1 MKFPTVFTP
10 LTYRNYRL
18 YWFGNLVSQTGDW
31 LDQIALNWLVVT
43 MTDSPIWLGLVN
55 LGRGLPILVFALIGG
70 VFADRFDR
78 RRMMMVTQTTAMCIA
93 IGLALCV
100 WLEASIWAIVALA
113 TTRGLVVA
121 FNLPL
126 RHSLVS
132 DLVPRSEIGRAVA
145 INSMTANTAKVMGP
159 LLAATIIALF
169 GLVVCFVINALT
181 FIAVL
186 YNLTQL
192 RFPERATR
200 PAAENFRQSLIG
212 GLRYMRSDRTI
223 FLLVMIAFI
232 PTFFCQPFLHLMA
245 VFAEDVFRVGAT
257 GLGIMTAAGAAGA
270 VSGGLL
276 SAVIQGGRPRGA
288 AMIVFMGLF
297 GASLVWLAASP
308 SMIAALPAI
317 FCAGAMQIAFNS
329 SNNMLVQ
336 LSIADEYRGRVLSML
351 NLTRGFVSLGAATM
365 ATLAAFVGMRWSM
378 GLMASVVVLTAGV
391 IWLHSP
397 LLRRLER

>member
-1 MKFPTVFTP
+1 MKLPAVFTP
-10 LTYRNYRL
+10 LAYRNYRL

-43 MTDSPIWLGLVN
+43 MTDSPIWLALVN
-55 LGRGLPILVFALIGG
+55 LGRGLPIIVFALIGG
-70 VFADRFDR
+70 VFADKFDR
-78 RRMMMVTQTTAMCIA
+78 RRMMMVTQSIAMCIA
-93 IGLALCV
+93 VGLSICV
-100 WLEASIWAIVALA
+100 WYGASIWAIVALA
-113 TTRGLVVA
+113 TVRGLVVA

-145 INSMTANTAKVMGP
+145 INSMTANTAKVVGP
-159 LLAATIIALF
+159 LLAASIIALF
-169 GLVVCFVINALT
+169 GLVVCFIVNALT
-181 FIAVL
+181 FIVVL

-192 RFPERATR
+192 TFPERTSR
-200 PAAENFRQSLIG
+200 PAAENFRRSLAG
-212 GLRYMRSDRTI
+212 GLRYMRGDRTI
-223 FLLVMIAFI
+223 YLLVLIAFI

-257 GLGIMTAAGAAGA
+257 GLGVMTAAGAAGA

-276 SAVIQGGRPRGA
+276 SAMIQSGRPRGS
-288 AMIVFMGLF
+288 AMIIFMGMF
-297 GASLVWLAASP
+297 GLSVVWLAVSP

-336 LSIADEYRGRVLSML
+336 LSIEDDYRGRVLSML

-378 GLMASVVVLTAGV
+378 GLMATVVVVAASGL
-391 IWLHSP
+391 WLRSP
-397 LLRRLER
+397 LLRKLKR